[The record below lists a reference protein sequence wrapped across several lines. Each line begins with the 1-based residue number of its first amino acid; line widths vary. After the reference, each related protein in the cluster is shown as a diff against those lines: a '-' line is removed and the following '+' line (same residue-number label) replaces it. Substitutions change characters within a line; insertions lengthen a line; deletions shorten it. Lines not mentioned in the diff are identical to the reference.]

1 MCYHPQAEKKCPFFA
16 WLADYEKVVAK
27 KLKEDLQ
34 AAVPY
39 EGHGETKALPYQGNG
54 ESKGL
59 VEMKLKSRLYE
70 EERMDLKMDKHEGR
84 MDLKMD
90 KLIGLVQLLVVLC
103 LVIVVIVLLGV
114 VVLITK

>member
-1 MCYHPQAEKKCPFFA
+1 MCYHPQAEKKCPFFV
-16 WLADYEKVVAK
+16 WLANYKKVVAK

-34 AAVPY
+34 TAVPY

>member
-1 MCYHPQAEKKCPFFA
+1 MKKCPFFRWIDA
-16 WLADYEKVVAK
+16 YKKVVAK
-27 KLKEDLQ
+27 KIKEDMEKKRKEEMQ
-34 AAVPY
+34 AAVAY
-39 EGHGETKALPYQGNG
+39 EGHGETKAL
-54 ESKGL
+54 
-59 VEMKLKSRLYE
+59 VEMKPNCRIYE